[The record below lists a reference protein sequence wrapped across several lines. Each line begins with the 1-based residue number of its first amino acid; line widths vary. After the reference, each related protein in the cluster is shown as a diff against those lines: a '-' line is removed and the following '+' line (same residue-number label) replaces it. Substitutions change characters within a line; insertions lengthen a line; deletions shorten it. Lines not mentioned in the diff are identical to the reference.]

1 MIILLPLLWLALWFI
16 IALVIGAFSGLA
28 PAGYGLILFLIIFL
42 GGGVGLLIV
51 GGIGWYVYQRL
62 RNR

>member
-1 MIILLPLLWLALWFI
+1 MIIVLPLIWLALWFVL
-16 IALVIGAFSGLA
+16 ALVIGAFSGLA
-28 PAGYGLILFLIIFL
+28 PAGYGLMLFLIIFL

-51 GGIGWYVYQRL
+51 GLVGRYVWGRL